1 MSNRP
6 AKIGMG
12 SLLGRPSSSCV
23 AHGDTHCMQIRI
35 LGCSGGIGG
44 KLRTTSFLVDDD
56 ILVDAG
62 TGVGDLSIEAM
73 ANIDHIF
80 ITHSHLDHILS
91 IPLLA
96 DTVIGLRKTPVT
108 VHATRETWQ
117 ILQEHL
123 FNWKI
128 WPDFTVI
135 PNESNPILRY
145 SEVALGQA
153 VDLDGRVFTP
163 VPALHTVPAVGYH
176 ISSGTGSLVF
186 TGDTTNCDALW
197 QVVNQIEDLRYLI
210 IETAFGD
217 EEISLARL
225 SRHLSPLLLSV
236 ELDKLKRPGVQI
248 LITHFKP
255 GEAESIMREIGGRD
269 RSGFDMKALSIGQMI
284 EF

>member
-1 MSNRP
+1 
-6 AKIGMG
+6 
-12 SLLGRPSSSCV
+12 
-23 AHGDTHCMQIRI
+23 MQFRV

-44 KLRTTSFLVDDD
+44 ELRTTSFLVDND

-62 TGVGDLSIEAM
+62 TGVGDLSMEEM
-73 ANIDHIF
+73 ARIDHIF

-96 DTVIGLRKTPVT
+96 DTVIALRKTPVI

-117 ILQEHL
+117 ILQEHI

-135 PNESNPILRY
+135 PNVQNPILRY
-145 SEVALGQA
+145 SEVLLGQS
-153 VDLDGRVFTP
+153 VDLNGRMFTP
-163 VPALHTVPAVGYH
+163 IPANHTVPAIGYH
-176 ISSGTGSLVF
+176 INSGTGSLVF

-197 QVVNQIEDLRYLI
+197 EVVNRIDNLRYLI

-225 SRHLSPLLLSV
+225 SKHLSPLLLTV
-236 ELDKLKRPGVQI
+236 ELEKLKRPGVQV

-255 GEAESIMREIGGRD
+255 GEAEAIMREIATRD
-269 RSGFDMKALSIGQMI
+269 QSELEVCAMTVGQTI